1 MPAAHA
7 FMGSSCLVCGM
18 PAKAGP
24 QATVRINAPAAG
36 PMPAYALQSRYPTG
50 SGRFSTLPRSTT
62 FIQVS
67 TVKMD
72 PGFRR
77 GGASLVR
84 EWTWCLGVPG
94 ARAGAGFVVQIF
106 LAALTLRPST
116 APFGRARDEEHFLC
130 TVALN
135 TDSRSA
141 IPRRD
146 RA

>member
-67 TVKMD
+67 MARMD
-72 PGFRR
+72 SGFRR
-77 GGASLVR
+77 RGAVVVLN
-84 EWTWCLGVPG
+84 ELGVLASP
-94 ARAGAGFVVQIF
+94 ARG
-106 LAALTLRPST
+106 
-116 APFGRARDEEHFLC
+116 
-130 TVALN
+130 
-135 TDSRSA
+135 
-141 IPRRD
+141 PRRLGD
-146 RA
+146 SIFCLLPFTYVAG

>member
-67 TVKMD
+67 ISGMD
-72 PGFRR
+72 SGFRR
-77 GGASLVR
+77 RAAVVGQKD
-84 EWTWCLGVPG
+84 P
-94 ARAGAGFVVQIF
+94 RAG
-106 LAALTLRPST
+106 LAFRRIYDDVGAW
-116 APFGRARDEEHFLC
+116 AR
-130 TVALN
+130 
-135 TDSRSA
+135 
-141 IPRRD
+141 
-146 RA
+146 